1 MTKILS
7 LVISL
12 SATIFNLTYA
22 CTHTVRLTDTY
33 GDGWN
38 GGIVK
43 VQVNGVDVLT
53 NVGSTFTSGAGPV
66 DFTFNANTGDVIAV
80 IETAAGSW
88 PTEMRVTILDGAGS
102 TILGPFDP
110 TSGAGDTVSG
120 SCPAAM
126 AITAATVVQ
135 SSSSTLLNCST
146 NSQIVCLQITTTGGS
161 SPKTVTQIQ
170 TNLTGTAAASNISS
184 AKIYYTG
191 TSSTFSTTT
200 LFGSGTIS
208 TSTYNI
214 NGSQVLST
222 GINYF
227 WLTYDLNNTG
237 TVGNTVDAIISQ
249 FTASATNYTS
259 GSSPAISTT
268 NPAGTRAITI
278 CVAPGGVY
286 SGLETW
292 VRADL
297 GITGTTPITA
307 ISNQNASGTSIVLNG
322 SPNLN
327 TSATTY
333 NYNPYVDFTG
343 PSGVLADGLAANRQF
358 LKLSGYSGVTGIN
371 YKSLFWEAQLTDLTR
386 VNTHIATVENVT
398 NSAPANGT
406 FHGDADGTGLVAA
419 IMQEAYDITDF
430 GTSAP
435 AGTWQRN
442 ASNIVSNS
450 NHSSSKHILSANCT
464 TGGSTTINTFMG
476 GQRDAVSP
484 GFVGHP
490 RDWKGPMAELI
501 GYTNSLTTTERQKI
515 HSYLAVKY
523 GNTIATD
530 YLSTTGSTVFTNAS
544 PYNNIIIGIG
554 RDDAEALNQK
564 QAHNDDDTVRIY
576 LSTLAA
582 SNSTNAGSFSSDVS
596 YVFIGANTGK
606 MCSTTAAASEIPA
619 SCSLFSRI
627 AREWKITKTNMGE
640 SFNLDIK
647 LGACSSTGSVTT
659 ANLRLLVDDDGN
671 FANGGTTCYYN
682 GDGSGIV
689 FTYSN
694 PIITITGISN
704 TIFANNSTN
713 YFTIGSAN
721 VITPLPIEL
730 EYFDVKLNDR
740 KSVDINW
747 TTLSEINSDYF
758 VIEKRT
764 DYSDWN
770 EIDIVDGA
778 GNSNSILRYY
788 SEDQNPVFGNNYYR
802 LKHVDFNGSF
812 VYSDIRSIEI
822 NGTEEIHIY
831 PIPASNIL
839 TIIGENIE
847 TKSVKL
853 LSSIGQEIQFKVDS
867 SFNDE
872 IQINVH
878 DIVDGIYYL
887 QITSGEEIKS
897 HKIVISHSN

>member
-1 MTKILS
+1 MTKIFL
-7 LVISL
+7 LLISL
-12 SATIFNLTYA
+12 LT
-22 CTHTVRLTDTY
+22 LISSFS
-33 GDGWN
+33 N
-38 GGIVK
+38 
-43 VQVNGVDVLT
+43 T
-53 NVGSTFTSGAGPV
+53 NSRIYRAPMSITGSTVFQAS
-66 DFTFNANTGDVIAV
+66 IA
-80 IETAAGSW
+80 
-88 PTEMRVTILDGAGS
+88 
-102 TILGPFDP
+102 
-110 TSGAGDTVSG
+110 
-120 SCPAAM
+120 
-126 AITAATVVQ
+126 
-135 SSSSTLLNCST
+135 TLTNCST
-146 NSQIVCLQITTTGGS
+146 NSQIVCLQITTTGS
-161 SPKTVTQIQ
+161 SSAKTLTQIQ

-191 TSSTFSTTT
+191 TSGTFSTST
-200 LFGSGTIS
+200 LFGSGTAS
-208 TSTYNI
+208 TSIYSI

-222 GINYF
+222 GTNYF

-237 TVGNTVDAIISQ
+237 TIGNTVDAIISQ

-259 GSSPAISTT
+259 ATSPAISTT
-268 NPAGTRAITI
+268 NPAGTRTITI

-292 VRADL
+292 VRADA

-307 ISNQNASGTSIVLNG
+307 ISNQNTTGTAIVLNG

-327 TSATTY
+327 NTATTY
-333 NYNPYVDFTG
+333 NYNPYIDFTA
-343 PSGVLADGLAANRQF
+343 PAGVLADGLATNRQF
-358 LKLSGYSGVTGIN
+358 LKLSGYTGVTGIN
-371 YKSLFWEAQLTDLTR
+371 YKSLFWEAQLSDLTR
-386 VNTHIATVENVT
+386 VNTHVATVENVT

-406 FHGDADGTGLVAA
+406 FHGDADATGLIAA

-442 ASNIVSNS
+442 ASNIASNS

-464 TGGSTTINTFMG
+464 TGGSTTLNTFMG

-530 YLSTTGSTVFTNAS
+530 YLSTTGSTVFTNAA

-554 RDDAEALNQK
+554 RDDTEALNQK

-582 SNSTNAGSFSSDVS
+582 SNSVNAGSFSSDVS
-596 YVFIGANTGK
+596 YVFIGSNTGK
-606 MCSTTAAASEIPA
+606 LCSTATSAAEMPA

-640 SFNLDIK
+640 SFSMDIK
-647 LGACSSTGSVTT
+647 LGACSSSGSVTT

-689 FTYSN
+689 ITYSN
-694 PIITITGISN
+694 PTITITGISN

-730 EYFDVKLNDR
+730 EYFDAKMNDR
-740 KSVDINW
+740 KSVDLDW

-778 GNSNSILRYY
+778 GNSNSIINYY
-788 SEDQNPVFGNNYYR
+788 SEDKNPVFGNNYYR
-802 LKHVDFNGSF
+802 LKHFDFSGSY
-812 VYSDIRSIEI
+812 VYSDIRSVEI
-822 NGTEEIHIY
+822 TGEQEIQIY
-831 PIPASNIL
+831 PTPASDNL
-839 TIIGENIE
+839 VIIGKNIE
-847 TKSVKL
+847 SKSIKL
-853 LSSIGQEIQFKVDS
+853 LSSIGQEIQFKINS

-872 IQINVH
+872 VKINVH
-878 DIVDGIYYL
+878 DIVDGVYYI
-887 QITSGEEIKS
+887 QITSGEEVKNY
-897 HKIVISHSN
+897 KILVSHSN